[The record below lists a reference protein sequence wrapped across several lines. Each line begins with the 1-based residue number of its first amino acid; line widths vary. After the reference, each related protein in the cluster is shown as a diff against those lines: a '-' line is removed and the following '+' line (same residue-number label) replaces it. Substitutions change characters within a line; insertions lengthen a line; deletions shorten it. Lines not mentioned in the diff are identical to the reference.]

1 MVEIN
6 FNDYFKDE
14 EDRYYNHT
22 YLAFILSSIF
32 DMPFDALIED
42 TEYLQMTVT
51 PEQITNY
58 LNRVYQL
65 HEEEISKKVEDDNR
79 LPSEGIKKQTK
90 RWMLSYYKDKCT
102 LEQYTYDYY
111 KKYVEILRS
120 KVGRLLTIIAG
131 ISRGDIA
138 GIKDELEKLDIV
150 LDENGNILRS
160 DIERLVVPTV
170 ENIRKLESKV
180 EEANDFSSYFDKKRE
195 KHLGFSEDEIYP
207 LPDLQEPLRMFNHSS
222 EYVMLSKRQQ
232 EQLEAERAA
241 SRKRFGQH
249 LKNIGL

>member
-1 MVEIN
+1 MAEIN
-6 FNDYFKDE
+6 FNEFFKDE

-32 DMPFDALIED
+32 DMPFEAIIED
-42 TEYLQMTVT
+42 SQYLQMTVT
-51 PEQITNY
+51 PEQITIY
-58 LNRVYQL
+58 LNTVFKL
-65 HEEEISKKVEDDNR
+65 HEEEISKKADEDTTT
-79 LPSEGIKKQTK
+79 SEGTKKQTK

-102 LEQYTYDYY
+102 LEQYTFDYY
-111 KKYVEILRS
+111 KKYIEILRT

-138 GIKDELEKLDIV
+138 GIKEELEKLDIV

-222 EYVMLSKRQQ
+222 EYVMLSKRQK
-232 EQLEAERAA
+232 EKLEAERTA
-241 SRKRFGQH
+241 SRKRFGQY

>member
-1 MVEIN
+1 MAEIN
-6 FNDYFKDE
+6 FDEFFKDE
-14 EDRYYNHT
+14 EDKYYNHT

-32 DMPFDALIED
+32 DMPFDAIIED
-42 TEYLQMTVT
+42 SQYLQMTVT

-65 HEEEISKKVEDDNR
+65 HEEGFLKKTEDDTTT
-79 LPSEGIKKQTK
+79 SEGIKKQTK

-111 KKYVEILRS
+111 KKYIDILRT
-120 KVGRLLTIIAG
+120 KVGRLLTIVAG

-138 GIKDELEKLDIV
+138 VIKDELEKLDIV
-150 LDENGNILRS
+150 LDENGNILRG

-170 ENIRKLESKV
+170 ENIRKLKSKV
-180 EEANDFSSYFDKKRE
+180 EEANDFSSYFDKKKE

-222 EYVMLSKRQQ
+222 EYVMLSKRQK
-232 EQLEAERAA
+232 EQLDAERTA